1 MEHPHRGTL
10 YRFCC
15 AGDIRSRATR
25 ETGRKTG
32 RRARSSRGSRT
43 SPGPGTSRG
52 GRTSRGARPTRVCAT
67 RRRATGCLAHRRAA
81 RVGAARGAPA
91 ACPSVR
97 RPARFGAGAARE
109 GAANCGSCAAAANH
123 GPQRRQPRWSKT
135 RPTEPTQPAQQ
146 SGAPA
151 WPGQCS
157 NGGRCCGRCGS
168 STVRSRRTQRG
179 PATKC
184 DGAQSTEP
192 HRSIGRSSGQQR
204 PSLLGRCAA

>member
-15 AGDIRSRATR
+15 AGDNRSRATR

-32 RRARSSRGSRT
+32 RSAGRAGRPCTSRGS
-43 SPGPGTSRG
+43 
-52 GRTSRGARPTRVCAT
+52 RTSRGARPTRVCAT
-67 RRRATGCLAHRRAA
+67 RRRATGCPAHRRAA
-81 RVGAARGAPA
+81 RVGAARSAPA

-109 GAANCGSCAAAANH
+109 GTANCGSGAATTANRR
-123 GPQRRQPRWSKT
+123 PQCRSRWGEAC
-135 RPTEPTQPAQQ
+135 PAQPAQQ
-146 SGAPA
+146 CGASI
-151 WPGQCS
+151 PGAGRS
-157 NGGRCCGRCGS
+157 SDGGRRRGGRCGS

-192 HRSIGRSSGQQR
+192 HRSIGRPSGQQR